1 MSLAQQMQLLG
12 YEIPEKTTPRLA
24 TTTLPKP

>member
-1 MSLAQQMQLLG
+1 MSLAQQMQLLV
-12 YEIPEKTTPRLA
+12 YEIHKKDSQRLA